1 MATLTRSD
9 AVLTGVVA
17 TYAAAAAGGDTFAN
31 DGNTVLH
38 VKNGGA
44 SPITVTIDSVKLSNF
59 GTDEDVV
66 VTVANA
72 SDKLIGPFNV
82 ARFGRAP
89 AVTYSAVTT
98 VTVAAISISA

>member
-1 MATLTRSD
+1 MATLVRSN
-9 AVLTGVVA
+9 AVLAGAVA

-31 DGNTVLH
+31 DGNTVIH

-44 SPITVTIDSVKLSNF
+44 SPITVTVDSVQMSNF

-66 VTVANA
+66 VTVANG
-72 SDKLIGPFNV
+72 SDKLIGPFSV
-82 ARFGRAP
+82 ARFGRTP
-89 AVTYSAVTT
+89 TVTYSAVTT